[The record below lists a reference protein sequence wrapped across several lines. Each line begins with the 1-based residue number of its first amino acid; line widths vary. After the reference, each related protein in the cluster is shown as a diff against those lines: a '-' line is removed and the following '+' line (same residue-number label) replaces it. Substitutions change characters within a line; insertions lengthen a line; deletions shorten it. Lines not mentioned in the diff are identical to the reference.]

1 MLNKFLNL
9 DRQYRQPTGLLGRYI
24 GRQMARDH
32 LPENE
37 WTVELLQPRPD
48 DHILEIGFGPGV
60 AIEQLTH
67 HVPQGRIVGV
77 DFSRAM
83 VAAAGRRNAQVIKR
97 GQVALHWADVTQLPL
112 GDASF
117 DKAYSIHSIYFWPQP
132 EKALREIKRVLKVGG
147 LLVLTV
153 LPKEKWQAASPATP
167 VGTPEC
173 IPYTG
178 DELVHLLLSAGFSPT
193 RIEVDTQAECPSNYS
208 VIGLK

>member
-1 MLNKFLNL
+1 MFNKIL
-9 DRQYRQPTGLLGRYI
+9 DRQYRRPSGLLGRYI

-37 WTVELLQPRPD
+37 WTVELLQPQSG

-60 AIEQLTH
+60 AIAQLTSR
-67 HVPQGRIVGV
+67 VPQGRIVGV

-83 VAAAGRRNAQVIKR
+83 VAAAGRRNAQAIRR
-97 GQVALHWADVTQLPL
+97 GQVELHWGEVAHLPL
-112 GDASF
+112 GEALF
-117 DKAYSIHSIYFWPQP
+117 DKAYSIHSIYFWPEP

-147 LLVLTV
+147 LLVLTI
-153 LPKEKWQAASPATP
+153 LPKEKWGTDNLATP

-173 IPYTG
+173 TPYTG
-178 DELVHLLLSAGFSPT
+178 DELRHMLSQAGFSLT
-193 RIEVDTQAECPSNYS
+193 RIEVDSQAECPSNYS